1 MVCSALWSLA
11 MVPVSLARMALAA
24 FSLRTSPICK
34 DCITSCASAI
44 VLLELLLL
52 LLLLDDDD
60 DDDDSYA
67 SLTNLDVDTR
77 LSDAAAY
84 ICCRSFAA
92 EPPADDGI
100 PPTIFT
106 GCGRVADAC
115 CIGDSLD
122 MITGGDSGNVTSG
135 SAFPPSV

>member
-1 MVCSALWSLA
+1 MVCSAPWSPA

-24 FSLRTSPICK
+24 CSLRTSPICN
-34 DCITSCASAI
+34 DCITSCASAT

-52 LLLLDDDD
+52 ELLLLD

-77 LSDAAAY
+77 RSAAAAY
-84 ICCRSFAA
+84 ICCTSFAA
-92 EPPADDGI
+92 AEPAAAI

-106 GCGRVADAC
+106 GCGRAADAC

-122 MITGGDSGNVTSG
+122 MITGGDSGNVTNG
-135 SAFPPSV
+135 SALP